1 MSIRTVENLYDHLSD
16 EIAWR
21 RKELTDVKALIETKS
36 FTTSKRDA
44 LIRAGVALLYA
55 HWEGFIKAAA
65 TAYLEFVSMQR
76 MRYDELSPNFIAISV
91 KGKLNEA
98 AGANKA
104 SVHTKVVEF
113 FLNNLSDRC
122 TIPFKTVVNTKA
134 NLSSTV
140 LQNILAMLG
149 LDYTFYETKEKL
161 IDEKLLASRN
171 TIAHGSYLL
180 ITIEDYIELH
190 EQITEM
196 MNHFRN
202 DIDNSA
208 TLNRFKRP

>member
-1 MSIRTVENLYDHLSD
+1 MSLRTVENLYDRLSD
-16 EIAWR
+16 EMAWR
-21 RKELTDVKALIETKS
+21 RKELTDVRALIETSS

-44 LIRAGVALLYA
+44 LIRAGIALMYA

-76 MRYDELSPNFIAISV
+76 MRYDEIAPNFIAISV

-98 AGANKA
+98 AGAHKA
-104 SVHTKVVEF
+104 AIHNKVVEF
-113 FLNNLSDRC
+113 FLNNMSDRC
-122 TIPFKTVVNTKA
+122 TIPYKTVVNTKA

-140 LQNILAMLG
+140 LQNIIAMLG
-149 LDYTFYETKEKL
+149 LDYAFYQTKEKL

-171 TIAHGSYLL
+171 NIAHGEFLQVTL
-180 ITIEDYIELH
+180 AEYIELH
-190 EQITEM
+190 DQITTM
-196 MNHFRN
+196 MNQFRT

-208 TLNRFKRP
+208 NLNKFKRT

>member
-21 RKELTDVKALIETKS
+21 RKELTDFRVLIETKS
-36 FTTSKRDA
+36 FSPSKRDA

-76 MRYDELSPNFIAISV
+76 MRYDELSPNFIAISI

-104 SVHTKVVEF
+104 SIHTKVVEF
-113 FLNNLSDRC
+113 FLNNLSARC
-122 TIPFKTVVNTKA
+122 TIPFKTAVNTKA

-140 LQNILAMLG
+140 LRNILAMLG

-180 ITIEDYIELH
+180 VTIDDYIELH

-208 TLNRFKRP
+208 SLNKYTRP

>member
-1 MSIRTVENLYDHLSD
+1 MNIRTVENLYDRLSD

-21 RKELTDVKALIETKS
+21 RKELSDVKALIETES
-36 FTTSKRDA
+36 FTASKRDA

-65 TAYLEFVSMQR
+65 TAYLEFVSSQR
-76 MRYDELSPNFIAISV
+76 MSYEELSPNFIAISV
-91 KGKLNEA
+91 KGKLNA
-98 AGANKA
+98 AGGANKA
-104 SVHTKVVEF
+104 AIHTQVVEF
-113 FLNNLSDRC
+113 FLNDLSEKC
-122 TIPFKTVVNTKA
+122 TIPFKTAVQTKA

-161 IDEKLLASRN
+161 IDERLLSSRN

-180 ITIEDYIELH
+180 VTIKDYVELH
-190 EQITEM
+190 EQITAM

-208 TLNRFKRP
+208 TLNKFKR

>member
-1 MSIRTVENLYDHLSD
+1 MSIRTVEHLYDHLSG

-21 RKELTDVKALIETKS
+21 RKELTDVRTLIETKS
-36 FTTSKRDA
+36 FTRSKRDA

-65 TAYLEFVSMQR
+65 TAYLEFISKQG
-76 MRYDELSPNFIAISV
+76 MRYDELSSNIIAISV
-91 KGKLNEA
+91 KGKLNDA

-104 SVHTKVVEF
+104 AVHTKVVDF
-113 FLNNLSDRC
+113 FLNDLSNKC

-149 LDYTFYETKEKL
+149 LDYAFYETKAKL

-180 ITIEDYIELH
+180 ITLEEYVELH
-190 EQITEM
+190 EQITMM
-196 MNHFRN
+196 MNQFRN

-208 TLNRFKRP
+208 TLNKFRRT